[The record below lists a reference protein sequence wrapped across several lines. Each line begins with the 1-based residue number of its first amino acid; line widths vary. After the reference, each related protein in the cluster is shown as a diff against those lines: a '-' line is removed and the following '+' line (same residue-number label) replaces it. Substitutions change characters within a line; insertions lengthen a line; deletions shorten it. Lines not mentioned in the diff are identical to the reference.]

1 MLTTLPGV
9 PCISGRISG
18 CISGRISGRSR
29 TRHAVPLAVTAVAT
43 AALLTACASASTQQ
57 AGTSPAGASPAG
69 GTSSAGTSTAGTS
82 TAGGGTSG
90 ARTVTPG
97 GTMAASS
104 PGTGA
109 AASGTVGLPLCDP
122 SSLRVAVSAS
132 QAGGAAGSTYYPV
145 DFTNTSSS
153 ACGLYGYPGMS
164 LVTAGNG
171 AGRQIGAAAQQN
183 PAFRKVPVRLAAGGM
198 AHAWLQVSQA
208 ANYPAASCQPVR
220 ARWLRVFAPGDRQ
233 ALYVNHAFD
242 ACSSASAPLLTVMPV
257 RPGQGVQGTTP

>member
-1 MLTTLPGV
+1 M
-9 PCISGRISG
+9 
-18 CISGRISGRSR
+18 
-29 TRHAVPLAVTAVAT
+29 TAVAT

-57 AGTSPAGASPAG
+57 AGTS
-69 GTSSAGTSTAGTS
+69 TAGTSTAGTS
-82 TAGGGTSG
+82 TAGTSTAGGTSG

-97 GTMAASS
+97 GTMATSS
-104 PGTGA
+104 AGTGA
-109 AASGTVGLPLCDP
+109 AASGTVGLPLCGP
-122 SSLRVAVSAS
+122 SSLRVTVNAS